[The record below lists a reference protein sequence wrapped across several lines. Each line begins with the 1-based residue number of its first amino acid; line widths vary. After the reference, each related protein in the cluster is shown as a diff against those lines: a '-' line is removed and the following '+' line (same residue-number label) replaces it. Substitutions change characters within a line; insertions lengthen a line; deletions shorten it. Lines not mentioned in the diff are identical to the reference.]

1 MVWPRASSSIRTI
14 TPSSSSSPLVPKA
27 LKESTSKCSN
37 HRCWVLY
44 TPNCSCH
51 HYCLALGRLTL
62 SFNASALIHRAVP
75 QCCPLTRGACSLW
88 AAFIPEN
95 KSQWSCKASWF
106 WLCWESHWP
115 ADTKIIVLKCTATR
129 FSSGAFLE
137 TIQNKL
143 PQNSQVHVKST
154 GCGNLIFFRLLLL
167 GRTL

>member
-1 MVWPRASSSIRTI
+1 MVWPRASSSGRTV
-14 TPSSSSSPLVPKA
+14 PSSSSSPLVPKA
-27 LKESTSKCSN
+27 LKESTSKCSK

-44 TPNCSCH
+44 TTNCSCH

-62 SFNASALIHRAVP
+62 SSNACAFILWAVP
-75 QCCPLTRGACSLW
+75 PCCPLICDACSLW
-88 AAFIPEN
+88 TVFIPEN

-106 WLCWESHWP
+106 WLCWERHWP
-115 ADTKIIVLKCTATR
+115 EDTEVIVLKCTATH

-137 TIQNKL
+137 TVQNKL

-154 GCGNLIFFRLLLL
+154 GCGNLIFFSHLLL